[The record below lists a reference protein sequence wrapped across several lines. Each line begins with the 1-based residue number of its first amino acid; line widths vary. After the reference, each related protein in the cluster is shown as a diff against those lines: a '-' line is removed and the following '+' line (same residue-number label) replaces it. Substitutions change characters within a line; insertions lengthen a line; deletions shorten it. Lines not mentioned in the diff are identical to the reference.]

1 MQEDHKVFAHHDK
14 WGTFQVPKA
23 FLNMNNN
30 APAAVAPKAVRQASG
45 AHACSLTPCG
55 TALVAQPALLYRLR
69 KVLSDSY
76 TYASALLEFLYIGT
90 PPLHAASPI

>member
-1 MQEDHKVFAHHDK
+1 MQDHKVFAHHDK

-23 FLNMNNN
+23 FLLNTNNDSQ
-30 APAAVAPKAVRQASG
+30 AAVSLKAVRQASG

-76 TYASALLEFLYIGT
+76 TYACLSMRCL
-90 PPLHAASPI
+90 